1 MSDDFTIY
9 HNPRC
14 SKSREALKILQQHG
28 IAPVIIDYL
37 KNPPGVEALRSL
49 GLPAR
54 ALIRDNEDEYAELN
68 LSDPAKSD
76 AELFEAIAQHPI
88 LLQRP
93 IVVTGNRAL
102 IARPPER
109 VHELLKQT

>member
-1 MSDDFTIY
+1 MPNRFSIY

-14 SKSREALKILQQHG
+14 SKSREALKILHQHG

-37 KNPPGVEALRSL
+37 KNPPSAQALRSL

-54 ALIRDNEDEYAELN
+54 ALIRDNEDEYAQLN
-68 LSDPAKSD
+68 LSDPTKSD
-76 AELFEAIAQHPI
+76 TELFEAIARHPI

-93 IVVTGNRAL
+93 IVIAGRRAL

-109 VHELLKQT
+109 VHEFFDQT